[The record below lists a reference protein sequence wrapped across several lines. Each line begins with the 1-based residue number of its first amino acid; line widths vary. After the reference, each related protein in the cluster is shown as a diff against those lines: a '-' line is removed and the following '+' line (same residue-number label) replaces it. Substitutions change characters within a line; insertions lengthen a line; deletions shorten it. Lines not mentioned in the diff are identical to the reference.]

1 MLEDESQSLAVYPAD
16 GWPTLLVNGLGLD
29 RVASSVVFSAGHTV
43 GKAPALAARYQP
55 GGNSMERGR
64 SSSDDQLNF
73 ISLPA
78 DVVETSRENRES
90 AFNKRSATPPEST
103 PGVLTRWFEA

>member
-1 MLEDESQSLAVYPAD
+1 MLEDESQSLAVHPAD
-16 GWPTLLVNGLGLD
+16 GWPTLLVNGLDLD

-55 GGNSMERGR
+55 GGNSMGRGW
-64 SSSDDQLNF
+64 SSSDGQPNF

-78 DVVETSRENRES
+78 DVVERRVRTERAPLTSAQNPRN
-90 AFNKRSATPPEST
+90 PPS
-103 PGVLTRWFEA
+103 GVQ